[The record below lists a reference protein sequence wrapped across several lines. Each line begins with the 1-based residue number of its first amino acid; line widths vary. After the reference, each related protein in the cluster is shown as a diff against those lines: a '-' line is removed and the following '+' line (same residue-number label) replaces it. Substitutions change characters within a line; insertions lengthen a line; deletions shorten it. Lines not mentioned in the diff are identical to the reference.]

1 MHGAY
6 LRMVDLYTR
15 RDLHALVI
23 IIVLFYV
30 TGLYNYIAVDVPVY
44 LSVKTAY

>member
-1 MHGAY
+1 MHAWCVSENG
-6 LRMVDLYTR
+6 RSTR

-30 TGLYNYIAVDVPVY
+30 RPLYNYIAVDVPVY
-44 LSVKTAY
+44 LSEKTAY